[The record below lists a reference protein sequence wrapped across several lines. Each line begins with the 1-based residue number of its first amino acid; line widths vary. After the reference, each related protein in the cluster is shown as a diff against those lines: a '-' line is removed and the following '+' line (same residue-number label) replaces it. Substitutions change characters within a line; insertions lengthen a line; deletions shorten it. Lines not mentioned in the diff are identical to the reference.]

1 MKVWLIFLLLAA
13 AGFAQTA
20 PKRAPAKKAA
30 VPKKEVVA
38 EAPSKWPVEA
48 LTVEGNRNYTR
59 EQILAVAGLKIGQL
73 AGKPEFEAARDRL
86 VASGA
91 FETVGYKFAA
101 DADQKGYLATFQ
113 ITEVQPAFPVRF
125 EELGVSDRDIIAVLH
140 TKDPL

>member
-1 MKVWLIFLLLAA
+1 MRLWLIFLLLAA

-59 EQILAVAGLKIGQL
+59 EQVLAVAGLKVGQL

-86 VASGA
+86 TASGCLRPSDISSSLA
-91 FETVGYKFAA
+91 RIKKASSRPSGDRGRTRLS
-101 DADQKGYLATFQ
+101 DAL
-113 ITEVQPAFPVRF
+113 
-125 EELGVSDRDIIAVLH
+125 
-140 TKDPL
+140 